1 MQVGHPALGRPLAVV
16 VWRAV
21 ELVQIWPFSKTANGR
36 QCFFY
41 MRLSDFRSFGYARM
55 KHDAVH
61 RPVHRLMGRG
71 AIEAE

>member
-1 MQVGHPALGRPLAVV
+1 VGNPALGRTLAVV

-21 ELVQIWPFSKTANGR
+21 ELVQIRPLSKTANGF

-41 MRLSDFRSFGYARM
+41 MGLSDLRSFGDPGM